1 LNIFQKIKP
10 SNTPS
15 SLADADLLVVLREKI
30 LQYGLI
36 GSSIIATILVPM
48 VVVRDI
54 AAGDWL
60 RVIVFSLAYIAILAI
75 TIYRNISFSIR
86 ANLFSGLFFL
96 IGLIDLLGAG
106 MSGEG
111 RLFMLAF
118 VIMTTLL
125 TSKRSALS
133 GLLTGIVTL
142 LTLTIIGW
150 GMSSGW
156 IEQPPVETLAN
167 SYKFSEWLNGNMVF
181 LMLAAAIVS
190 SLVLLITQAQNA
202 LQQQEKFTEDI
213 ETARQKLQEEFEEQR
228 EEINRRATD
237 LETASGLA
245 RDISKFTNL
254 DTLLGNAVNLIRDQF
269 GFYHAGLFLLD
280 VNKEYAVLRS
290 ATGDAGR
297 QMLANNHRLRV
308 GEVGLV
314 GYAVSKGEPRIA
326 QNVYQDTF
334 HYKNPILPDT
344 QSELALPLRV
354 AGDIIGALDVQ
365 SKEAMAFDP
374 EDVKILQMIADQL
387 AVAINKAQVLQQ
399 LEKTVDDLKERYLQ
413 TTVTSWNQ
421 FLTRETQSASMA
433 LDRTTQELKDSP
445 PLTKDERKAI
455 SEKKTILVSKG
466 SGNERK
472 STQLSVPLMLRD
484 NMVLGALRIE
494 FEGESVP
501 KQTIEMLENLSNRL
515 ALALDRAR
523 LMSEIQ
529 STAEQ
534 DRLITDVSSK
544 IRSSSNIDNILKTA
558 ASEIGRS
565 LGASEVI
572 VQLLPTTDN

>member
-1 LNIFQKIKP
+1 
-10 SNTPS
+10 
-15 SLADADLLVVLREKI
+15 
-30 LQYGLI
+30 
-36 GSSIIATILVPM
+36 
-48 VVVRDI
+48 
-54 AAGDWL
+54 
-60 RVIVFSLAYIAILAI
+60 
-75 TIYRNISFSIR
+75 
-86 ANLFSGLFFL
+86 
-96 IGLIDLLGAG
+96 

-111 RLFMLAF
+111 RLFLLAF

-125 TSKRSALS
+125 TAKRTVLR
-133 GLLTGIVTL
+133 GIVTGIVAL
-142 LTLTIIGW
+142 LALTIVGW

-167 SYKFSEWLNGNMVF
+167 SYKFSEWINGNMVF
-181 LMLAAAIVS
+181 LMITAAISS
-190 SLVLLITQAQNA
+190 SLILLISQAQNA

-213 ETARQKLQEEFEEQR
+213 EAARQKLQQEFEEQR
-228 EEINRRATD
+228 EEVNRRATD
-237 LETASGLA
+237 LETASALA

-254 DTLLGNAVNLIRDQF
+254 DALLSNAVNLIRDQF
-269 GFYHAGLFLLD
+269 GYYHAGLFLLD
-280 VNKEYAVLRS
+280 INKEYAVLRS

-326 QNVYQDTF
+326 QNVYQDSF

-365 SKEAMAFDP
+365 SKKAMAFEP

-387 AVAINKAQVLQQ
+387 AVAINKAQILQELQ
-399 LEKTVDDLKERYLQ
+399 KTVDDLKERYLQ
-413 TTVTSWNQ
+413 TTVSSWNQ
-421 FLTRETQSASMA
+421 FLAKETQSVSMA
-433 LDRTTQELKDSP
+433 LDKTTRELIESP
-445 PLTKDERKAI
+445 SLTGEEQKAI
-455 SEKKTILVSKG
+455 SDKKSVLSSLDTENGHK
-466 SGNERK
+466 R
-472 STQLSVPLMLRD
+472 TQLSVPLMLRD
-484 NMVLGALRIE
+484 NLVLGAMRIE
-494 FEGESVP
+494 FEGETVP
-501 KQTIEMLENLSNRL
+501 KQTIEMLENLSGRL

-523 LMSEIQ
+523 LMNEIQ

-565 LGASEVI
+565 LGATEVI